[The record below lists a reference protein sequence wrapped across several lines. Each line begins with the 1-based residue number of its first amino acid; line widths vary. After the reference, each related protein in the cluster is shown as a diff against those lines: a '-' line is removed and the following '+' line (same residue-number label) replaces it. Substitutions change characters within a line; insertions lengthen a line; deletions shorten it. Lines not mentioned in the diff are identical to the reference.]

1 VAPVVAA
8 RAALLADVMPSAVV
22 VRRAAAPPPPPP
34 PPLFGHWHVT
44 AGGWRGCLPAP
55 VPADAVALAVW
66 VLERI
71 WGEDGLLSLMVRG
84 VVARP

>member
-1 VAPVVAA
+1 MAAAAAAAVAA
-8 RAALLADVMPSAVV
+8 GPP
-22 VRRAAAPPPPPP
+22 APPPS
-34 PPLFGHWHVT
+34 LGHWHWT